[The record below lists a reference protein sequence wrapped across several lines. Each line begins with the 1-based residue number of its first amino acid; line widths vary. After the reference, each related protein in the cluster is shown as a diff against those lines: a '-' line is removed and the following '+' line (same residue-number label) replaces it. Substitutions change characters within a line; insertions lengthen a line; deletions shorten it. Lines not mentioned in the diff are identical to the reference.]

1 MKRVQRVVV
10 ATVAALAVG
19 VAGTGAGHG
28 VDRRGLQERLERVV
42 DGDALAYQ
50 AWSYST
56 ADGRRQATVGLT
68 SKRPA
73 DPADAVHA
81 LLDDAFRH

>member
-1 MKRVQRVVV
+1 MRNVRWW
-10 ATVAALAVG
+10 
-19 VAGTGAGHG
+19 
-28 VDRRGLQERLERVV
+28 RRRLPSRAERLVYPLWHVGHKNEAGD

-81 LLDDAFRH
+81 LLDDAFCDQ